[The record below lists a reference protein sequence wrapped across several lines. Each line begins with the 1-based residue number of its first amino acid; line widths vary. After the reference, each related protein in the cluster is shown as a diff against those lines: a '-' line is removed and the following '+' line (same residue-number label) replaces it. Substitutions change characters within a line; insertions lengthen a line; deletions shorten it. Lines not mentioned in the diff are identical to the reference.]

1 MKRNVEGYLNLP
13 YKKEIVKYP
22 DGGYFIEVKEL
33 PGCMSEGDTIEEAF
47 EMIEDAMRAWIET
60 ALEDNKTIPIPEVMR
75 KNQYNGKV
83 LVRMPTILHKS
94 IAEEAKA
101 NGVSINTYIVTM
113 LSERNSL
120 NKVIN
125 ALKGLSEESGEI
137 EDSSS
142 LNNKEFETV
151 LKFNRFKENL
161 YTKKVVW
168 V

>member
-1 MKRNVEGYLNLP
+1 MKRSVEDYIDLP
-13 YKKEIVKYP
+13 YKKEIIKYP

-33 PGCMSEGDTIEEAF
+33 PGCMSEGDTVEEAF

-60 ALEDNKTIPIPEVMR
+60 ALEYNKTIPIPDVMR

-83 LVRMPTILHKS
+83 LVRMPAMLHKS

-113 LSERNSL
+113 LSEKNSL
-120 NKVIN
+120 NKIIN
-125 ALKGLSEESGEI
+125 ALKGLPEESEEI
-137 EDSSS
+137 EDNSP
-142 LNNKEFETV
+142 LNKKEFKTV

-161 YTKKVVW
+161 YTKNAV
-168 V
+168 